1 MRNLTVLNVRGRKIK
16 KRKKNGKSLTVNY
29 IERYEA

>member
-1 MRNLTVLNVRGRKIK
+1 MRNLTVLNVRG
-16 KRKKNGKSLTVNY
+16 RKKNGKSLTVNY